1 MSGRLKHQGTKTQ
14 ETPRLILRRF
24 TTEDAQPMFDNW
36 ASDPEVTKF
45 LTWPAHSDPEI
56 TARVLKSWVED
67 YAKAD
72 SYQWAITLK
81 TFGDEPIGS
90 IGVVAFDEGTACAEI
105 GYCIGRRW
113 WHRGIMSEALSA
125 VMGFLIGEVGV
136 NRIQARHDVRNPHS
150 GAVMRKCGMRYE
162 GTFRQAGR
170 NQQGICDV
178 SQYAFLAGDDPEVE
192 DFA

>member
-1 MSGRLKHQGTKTQ
+1 MSGRLTHQGTKTL
-14 ETPRLILRRF
+14 ETPQLILRRF

-45 LTWPAHSDPEI
+45 LTWPAHRDPEI

-72 SYQWAITLK
+72 IYQWAITLR
-81 TFGDEPIGS
+81 TYGDAPIGS

-113 WHRGIMSEALSA
+113 WHQGIMSEALSA

-192 DFA
+192 YFA